1 MRCWLIFGLIH
12 VSLVILPLPGLAAEV
27 KPINL
32 ERLNTAGDEDDPH
45 VSSNGL
51 RLYYTARADG
61 KYVIL
66 ESVRKA
72 KNESWRP
79 GKPQAD
85 ITTLGDSRSVFVTP
99 DDKYPQRLYFA
110 TNAKGQNFDIFF
122 LIKQGPRADFT
133 TMTALHFSTPR
144 DELHPWLTADGQSLY
159 FSRKD
164 KDGWHIYWGNRS
176 SNFAKVR
183 QIDLPVDFH
192 HATLTPDSKT
202 MYLQGPLAN
211 DRWGLFRSTW
221 SANQWSKPEEL
232 DSLNNPKG
240 RIGDLSPS
248 LSRDGKLLFFASDR
262 PGGKGGLDLWYVST
276 EEIQKEEP
284 APIKAARDEQEAA
297 RQLKLAKMLAEDGK
311 LELAK
316 KHYRE
321 IVEKYPKTK
330 SAEEAQRLLEREKE

>member
-1 MRCWLIFGLIH
+1 MRWLFVFWLIPVALLIF
-12 VSLVILPLPGLAAEV
+12 PLPSAPAAEP

-32 ERLNTAGDEDDPH
+32 EKLNTAGDEDDPH
-45 VSSNGL
+45 ISSNGL
-51 RLYYTARADG
+51 RLYYTAKSDG
-61 KYVIL
+61 KFTIM
-66 ESVRKA
+66 ESARKA
-72 KNESWRP
+72 KNEAWPP

-99 DDKYPQRLYFA
+99 DGKYPQRLYFA

-133 TMTALHFSTPR
+133 TMTALQFSTAR
-144 DELHPWLTADGQSLY
+144 DELHPWLSADGQILY

-164 KDGWHIYWGNRS
+164 RDGWHIYWGSRT
-176 SNFAKVR
+176 SNFAKVK
-183 QIDLPVDFH
+183 QVDFPTDFH
-192 HATLTPDSKT
+192 HPTLTPDGKT

-211 DRWGLFRSTW
+211 NRWGLFRSTW
-221 SANQWSKPEEL
+221 NNSQWSKPEPLEA
-232 DSLNNPKG
+232 LNNPKG
-240 RIGDLSPS
+240 EVGDLSPC

-262 PGGKGGLDLWYVST
+262 PGGKGGLDLWYVPI
-276 EEIQKEEP
+276 EEIQKEE
-284 APIKAARDEQEAA
+284 APDIKAVNDEKEAA

-321 IVEKYPKTK
+321 IVQKFPKTK
-330 SAEEAQRLLEREKE
+330 SAEEAQRLLENGH

>member
-1 MRCWLIFGLIH
+1 MRCWLMFWLIY
-12 VSLVILPLPGLAAEV
+12 VPLLILPFPALAAEV

-32 ERLNTAGDEDDPH
+32 DQLNTAGDEDDPH

-61 KYVIL
+61 KFVIM

-99 DDKYPQRLYFA
+99 DDKYPQRLFFA
-110 TNAKGQNFDIFF
+110 TNARADNFDIFY
-122 LIKQGPRADFT
+122 LIKQGPQAEFT
-133 TMTALHFSTPR
+133 TLTSLSFSTKR
-144 DELHPWLTADGQSLY
+144 DELHPWLSADGQSLY

-164 KDGWHIYWGNRS
+164 QDGWHVYWARRS
-176 SNFAKVR
+176 SNFAKVKP
-183 QIDLPVDFH
+183 IDFPAGFH
-192 HATLTPDSKT
+192 HPTLSPDGKT
-202 MYLQGPLAN
+202 MYLQGPLPN

-221 SANQWSKPEEL
+221 SASQWSKPEAL
-232 DSLNNPKG
+232 DLLNSPKAAL
-240 RIGDLSPS
+240 GDLSPS

-262 PGGKGGLDLWYVST
+262 PGGKGGLDLWYVAT
-276 EEIQKEEP
+276 DEIQKEEP
-284 APIKAARDEQEAA
+284 PSSKAAKEEQDAA
-297 RQLKLAKMLAEDGK
+297 RQLKLAKMLALDGK
-311 LELAK
+311 PELAK
-316 KHYRE
+316 KHFRE

-330 SAEEAQRLLEREKE
+330 SAEEAQRLLEREGE